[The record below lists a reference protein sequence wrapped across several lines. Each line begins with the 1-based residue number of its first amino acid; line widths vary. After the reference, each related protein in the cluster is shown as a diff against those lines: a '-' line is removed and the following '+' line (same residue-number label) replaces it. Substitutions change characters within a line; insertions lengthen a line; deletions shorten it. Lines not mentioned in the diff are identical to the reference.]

1 MTNPTA
7 SEIVFKHIWTNPQAF
22 LEVLN
27 DALPEQREAVLSYLQ
42 TLPEVDDHQI
52 EANPSEETNNDD

>member
-7 SEIVFKHIWTNPQAF
+7 SEIVFKHIWTNPAIF

-27 DALPEQREAVLSYLQ
+27 NAAPEQREAVLTYLQ
-42 TLPEVDDHQI
+42 TLPEVDHQQT
-52 EANPSEETNNDD
+52 NPSEEANDDDR